1 MEINSSNEIFR
12 KLRMTIYMEIHLK
25 IIGFIL
31 IVLAFVHIIFP
42 RYFAWK
48 EQLKSLTLIN
58 KQMMYVHTFFI
69 AVTTLLIGVLCA
81 LCAKDLVTTFFGQ
94 KIAFGLALFWVMRLF
109 FQFLFIQKN
118 FGEVKYLKPACI
130 LSFLLFGCI

>member
-1 MEINSSNEIFR
+1 
-12 KLRMTIYMEIHLK
+12 MTIYMEIHLK

-69 AVTTLLIGVLCA
+69 AVTTLLIGVYVLYV
-81 LCAKDLVTTFFGQ
+81 L
-94 KIAFGLALFWVMRLF
+94 KIWL
-109 FQFLFIQKN
+109 QHFLDRK
-118 FGEVKYLKPACI
+118 
-130 LSFLLFGCI
+130 